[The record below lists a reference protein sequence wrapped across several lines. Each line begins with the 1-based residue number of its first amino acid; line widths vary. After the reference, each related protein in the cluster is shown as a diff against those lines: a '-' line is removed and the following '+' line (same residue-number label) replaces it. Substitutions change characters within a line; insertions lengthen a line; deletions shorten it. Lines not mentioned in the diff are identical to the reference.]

1 MSRIV
6 VGNRDGTLA
15 VRHGRSVLERLAEE
29 WPDLHLTV
37 KTVANDP
44 PGTDRDTR
52 TAVPGAKDAWPS
64 HSPNRLIDALTRGA
78 VDVAVIQLGQLH
90 TDLPP
95 ELTLA
100 AVTRRGD
107 QRSAVVAK
115 GSNDLAHLPPGA
127 IVGVGSRRDAAF
139 LNATYPGLEVRAMT
153 QAPEAELARLSA
165 GDYAAVILPAAT
177 LIGLDLREHVDAW
190 LEVDA
195 FTPVAGQGAVGLVV
209 RADDDLAFETVYPLQ
224 HRPSFDR
231 VRAERAFALALTDQ
245 HVGAAATVTDDGEL
259 TLFGSVA
266 SGETVI
272 QASVSGDAK
281 EAEDLGK
288 ELAADVKERLATL

>member
-1 MSRIV
+1 
-6 VGNRDGTLA
+6 
-15 VRHGRSVLERLAEE
+15 
-29 WPDLHLTV
+29 
-37 KTVANDP
+37 
-44 PGTDRDTR
+44 
-52 TAVPGAKDAWPS
+52 
-64 HSPNRLIDALTRGA
+64 LTRGA
-78 VDVAVIQLGQLH
+78 VDVAVIQLGQLSA
-90 TDLPP
+90 DLPP

-107 QRSAVVAK
+107 QRSAVVAR
-115 GSNDLAHLPPGA
+115 GYDDLAQVPAGA

-139 LNATYPGLEVRAMT
+139 LRATYPGLVARALT

-190 LEVDA
+190 LEADT

-209 RADDDLAFETVYPLQ
+209 RADDDVAFETVYPLQ

-231 VRAERAFALALTDQ
+231 VRAERAFALALSDQ

-259 TLFGSVA
+259 TLFGAVA

-281 EAEDLGK
+281 EAEDLGR
-288 ELAADVKERLATL
+288 ELASDVKDRLATL

>member
-15 VRHGRSVLERLAEE
+15 VRLGRSVLERLAEE

-37 KTVANDP
+37 KTVPNDP
-44 PGTDRDTR
+44 PGAGRDGRTTDS
-52 TAVPGAKDAWPS
+52 DAEGSWPS
-64 HSPNRLIDALTRGA
+64 HAPNRLVDALTRGA
-78 VDVAVIQLGQLH
+78 VDVAVIQLGQLSA
-90 TDLPP
+90 DLPP

-107 QRSAVVAK
+107 QRSAVVAR
-115 GSNDLAHLPPGA
+115 GYDDLAQVPTGA

-139 LNATYPGLEVRAMT
+139 LRATYPGLVARALT

-190 LEVDA
+190 LEADT

-209 RADDDLAFETVYPLQ
+209 RADDDVAFETVYPLQ

-231 VRAERAFALALTDQ
+231 VRAERAFALALSDQ

-259 TLFGSVA
+259 TLFGAVA

-281 EAEDLGK
+281 EAEDLGR
-288 ELAADVKERLATL
+288 ELASDVKDRLATL

>member
-15 VRHGRSVLERLAEE
+15 VRLGRSVLERLAEE

-37 KTVANDP
+37 KTVPNDP
-44 PGTDRDTR
+44 PGADRDGR
-52 TAVPGAKDAWPS
+52 TTDSDAEGSWPS
-64 HSPNRLIDALTRGA
+64 HAPNRLVDALTRGA
-78 VDVAVIQLGQLH
+78 VDVAVIQLGQLSA
-90 TDLPP
+90 DLPP

-107 QRSAVVAK
+107 QRSAVVAR
-115 GSNDLAHLPPGA
+115 GYDDLAQVPAGA

-139 LNATYPGLEVRAMT
+139 LRATYPGLVARALT

-190 LEVDA
+190 LEADT

-209 RADDDLAFETVYPLQ
+209 RADDDVAFETVYPLQ

-231 VRAERAFALALTDQ
+231 VRAERAFALALSDQ

-259 TLFGSVA
+259 TLFGAVA

-281 EAEDLGK
+281 EAEDLGR
-288 ELAADVKERLATL
+288 ELASDVKDRLATL

>member
-15 VRHGRSVLERLAEE
+15 VRLGRSVLERLAEE

-37 KTVANDP
+37 RTVPNDP
-44 PGTDRDTR
+44 PGAGRDGRTTDS
-52 TAVPGAKDAWPS
+52 DAEGSWPS
-64 HSPNRLIDALTRGA
+64 HAPNRLVDALTRGA
-78 VDVAVIQLGQLH
+78 VDVAVIQLGQLSA
-90 TDLPP
+90 DLPP

-107 QRSAVVAK
+107 QRSAVVAR
-115 GSNDLAHLPPGA
+115 GYDDLAQVPAGA

-139 LNATYPGLEVRAMT
+139 LRATYPGLVARALT

-190 LEVDA
+190 LEADT

-209 RADDDLAFETVYPLQ
+209 RADDDVAFETVYPLQ

-231 VRAERAFALALTDQ
+231 VRAERAFALALSDQ

-259 TLFGSVA
+259 TLFGAVA

-281 EAEDLGK
+281 EAEDLGR
-288 ELAADVKERLATL
+288 ELASDVKDRLATL

>member
-15 VRHGRSVLERLAEE
+15 VRLGRSVLERLAEE

-37 KTVANDP
+37 KTVPNDP
-44 PGTDRDTR
+44 PGAGRDGR
-52 TAVPGAKDAWPS
+52 TTASEAEGSWPS
-64 HSPNRLIDALTRGA
+64 HAPNRLVDALTRGA
-78 VDVAVIQLGQLH
+78 VDVAVIQLGQLSA
-90 TDLPP
+90 DLPP

-107 QRSAVVAK
+107 QRSAVVAR
-115 GSNDLAHLPPGA
+115 GYDDLAQVPACA

-139 LNATYPGLEVRAMT
+139 LRATYPGLVARALT

-190 LEVDA
+190 LEADT

-209 RADDDLAFETVYPLQ
+209 RADDDVAFETVYPLQ

-231 VRAERAFALALTDQ
+231 VRAERAFALALSDQ

-259 TLFGSVA
+259 TLFGAVA

-281 EAEDLGK
+281 EAEDLGR
-288 ELAADVKERLATL
+288 ELASDVKDRLATL

>member
-1 MSRIV
+1 MSRFV

-15 VRHGRSVLERLAEE
+15 VRLGRSVLERLAEE

-37 KTVANDP
+37 KTVPNDP
-44 PGTDRDTR
+44 PGAGRDGRTTDS
-52 TAVPGAKDAWPS
+52 DAEGSWPS
-64 HSPNRLIDALTRGA
+64 HAPNRLVDALTRGA
-78 VDVAVIQLGQLH
+78 VDVAVIQLGQLSA
-90 TDLPP
+90 DLPP

-107 QRSAVVAK
+107 QRSAVVAR
-115 GSNDLAHLPPGA
+115 GYDDLAQVPAGA

-139 LNATYPGLEVRAMT
+139 LRATYPGLVARALT

-190 LEVDA
+190 LEADT

-209 RADDDLAFETVYPLQ
+209 RADDDVAFETVYPLQ

-231 VRAERAFALALTDQ
+231 VRAERAFALALSDQ

-259 TLFGSVA
+259 TLFGAVA

-281 EAEDLGK
+281 EAEDLGR
-288 ELAADVKERLATL
+288 ELASDVKDRLATL

>member
-15 VRHGRSVLERLAEE
+15 VRHGRTVLERLAEE

-37 KTVANDP
+37 KTVPNDAH
-44 PGTDRDTR
+44 GSE
-52 TAVPGAKDAWPS
+52 GDAP
-64 HSPNRLIDALTRGA
+64 RGA
-78 VDVAVIQLGQLH
+78 AADLGDWPTQSPSRLVEALARGTVDVAVIQLGMLSAE
-90 TDLPP
+90 LPS

-107 QRSAVVAK
+107 QRSAVVARGYK
-115 GSNDLAHLPPGA
+115 DLAGLPPGST
-127 IVGVGSRRDAAF
+127 VGVASARDAAF
-139 LNATYPGLEVRAMT
+139 LLATHPTLDVRPLT
-153 QAPEAELARLSA
+153 QAPEAELRRLSA
-165 GDYAAVILPAAT
+165 GDYAAVVLPAAA
-177 LIGLDLREHVDAW
+177 LIDLDLREHVDEW
-190 LEVDA
+190 LDVDV
-195 FTPVAGQGAVGLVV
+195 FTPVAGQGAVGLIV
-209 RADDDLAFETVYPLQ
+209 RTDDDLAFETVYPLQ

-231 VRAERAFALALTDQ
+231 VKAERAFATALSDQ

-259 TLFGSVA
+259 SLFGAVA
-266 SGETVI
+266 SGETVL

-288 ELAADVKERLATL
+288 ELAGDVKERLTTL

>member
-15 VRHGRSVLERLAEE
+15 VRLGRSVLERLAEE

-37 KTVANDP
+37 KTVPNDP
-44 PGTDRDTR
+44 PGAGRDGRTTDS
-52 TAVPGAKDAWPS
+52 DAEGSWPS
-64 HSPNRLIDALTRGA
+64 HAPNRLVDALTRGA
-78 VDVAVIQLGQLH
+78 VDVAVIQLGQLSA
-90 TDLPP
+90 DLPP

-107 QRSAVVAK
+107 QRSAVVAR
-115 GSNDLAHLPPGA
+115 GYDDLAQVPAGA

-139 LNATYPGLEVRAMT
+139 LRATYPGLVARALT

-190 LEVDA
+190 LEADT

-209 RADDDLAFETVYPLQ
+209 RADDDVAFETVYPLQ

-231 VRAERAFALALTDQ
+231 VRAERAFALALSDQ

-259 TLFGSVA
+259 TLFGAVA

-281 EAEDLGK
+281 EAEDLGR
-288 ELAADVKERLATL
+288 ELASDVKDRLATL